1 MKMAAVKAKG
11 LWKRGRLKNIKKHW
25 RLLIFVLPAL
35 IYVFIFMYLPM
46 YGIIISF
53 EDYKPHL
60 GYLGSPWVGLKHF
73 KRFFTSPNFWPL
85 FKNTVS
91 LSVMQLILTFPLPI
105 ILALAINQLRNKKFQ
120 KFAQLITYA
129 PHFISVVVLVS
140 VMRLMLDPQTG
151 VINHLL
157 TAMGMEPQ
165 FFMGN
170 PQMFR
175 WVYVLSDVWQSTGW
189 NSIIYFAALA
199 SVDLSMHEAAI
210 VDGATDIQRIRY
222 IDLPSIM
229 PTVIT
234 LLILNTGKI
243 MGIGFEKVYAM
254 QNALNLST
262 SQIIPTYV
270 YQVGILE
277 GQYSYSSAINL
288 FNSFINLA
296 LLLTVNHIAKKT
308 NDTSIL

>member
-1 MKMAAVKAKG
+1 
-11 LWKRGRLKNIKKHW
+11 
-25 RLLIFVLPAL
+25 
-35 IYVFIFMYLPM
+35 
-46 YGIIISF
+46 
-53 EDYKPHL
+53 
-60 GYLGSPWVGLKHF
+60 
-73 KRFFTSPNFWPL
+73 
-85 FKNTVS
+85 
-91 LSVMQLILTFPLPI
+91 
-105 ILALAINQLRNKKFQ
+105 
-120 KFAQLITYA
+120 
-129 PHFISVVVLVS
+129 
-140 VMRLMLDPQTG
+140 
-151 VINHLL
+151 
-157 TAMGMEPQ
+157 
-165 FFMGN
+165 
-170 PQMFR
+170 
-175 WVYVLSDVWQSTGW
+175 
-189 NSIIYFAALA
+189 
-199 SVDLSMHEAAI
+199 MHEAAI